1 MQQPLSRR
9 LAMTALSGAAALI
22 CSLGMATGP
31 AAAQDDFKVLAAPSD
46 RMLYDYL
53 LHEARAHFD
62 ARRAAVAA
70 LQTPEQ
76 IQHRQREL
84 KARFVESLGGFPE
97 KTPLNAR
104 VVGKHQRDGY
114 RIEKVVFESRPNH
127 HVTAVLYLPEGDG
140 PHPGVLVPCG
150 HSANGKAAEP
160 YQRVCILLAKN
171 GLAVLCYDPIGQGER
186 AQLLDD
192 QGKPALGGGTNEHS
206 LVDVGARLVG
216 SNVATYRIWDGF
228 RAMDYLASRPEVDPN
243 RLGCAGNSGGGTLT
257 AYLMA
262 LDDRIQAAVPSCYI
276 TTLERLF
283 ATIGPQD
290 GEQNITGQI
299 AFGMDH
305 ADYVTMRAPKPT
317 LLSVGTL
324 DYFDIDG
331 AWTSFREAKLIYGR
345 LGHGECVDLFESYE
359 PHGFTKPRREAAT
372 RWLRRWLL
380 GVDDAPTEED
390 FPIATDAELQC
401 TESGQ
406 VLADFQGRSV
416 FDLNAERARELAADR
431 SKRSTDADPAELLR
445 KVERR
450 IALKARPAVAPPI
463 REAGEVQ
470 KNGLRVRKLVFQTEP
485 GIEVPAL
492 WIDPAEPA
500 GDKAPLI
507 VVVGSDRAAA
517 LKPGGLVERWTGQG
531 RAVLLL
537 DPRGMGE
544 TAPSP
549 RYHAGKDFGPDSQE
563 VFLALHLDRPLL
575 GQRVFDILGAL
586 DALGDRIGAGVHL
599 IGVGDGGPIALHA
612 AALDRRIGELTLE
625 RSILSWTEAAGST
638 RPRRQLSNVVP
649 GALLDYDLPDL
660 AASLAPRPLTIA
672 APITAA
678 GEPASEAGLDEFRDA
693 LSRAHQAGGA
703 EGKLIIRP
711 AS

>member
-1 MQQPLSRR
+1 MRQPLSRR
-9 LAMTALSGAAALI
+9 LALMALSGAAALA
-22 CSLGMATGP
+22 CSLGAAAGP
-31 AAAQDDFKVLAAPSD
+31 VAAQDDLKVLTAPAD

-53 LHEARAHFD
+53 LHEAQAHFD

-76 IQHRQREL
+76 IQHRQKEL
-84 KARFVESLGGFPE
+84 KARFVEALGGFPE

-104 VVGKHQRDGY
+104 VVGKQPRDGY
-114 RIEKVVFESRPNH
+114 RIEKVIFESRPNH

-160 YQRVCILLAKN
+160 YQRISIMLAKH
-171 GLAVLCYDPIGQGER
+171 GLAALCYDPIGQGER
-186 AQLLDD
+186 AQLLDEH
-192 QGKPALGGGTNEHS
+192 GKPALGGSTNEHS
-206 LVDVGARLVG
+206 LIDVGALLVG
-216 SNVATYRIWDGF
+216 SNVAAYRIWDGI
-228 RAMDYLASRPEVDPN
+228 RAMDYLAGRPEVDPN
-243 RLGCAGNSGGGTLT
+243 RLGCTGNSGGGTMT

-262 LDDRIQAAVPSCYI
+262 LDDRIQAAVPSCYV
-276 TTLERLF
+276 TSLERLF

-290 GEQNITGQI
+290 GEQNITGQV
-299 AFGMDH
+299 AFGMEH

-317 LLSVGTL
+317 LLSVGTI

-331 AWTSFREAKLIYGR
+331 AWASFREAKLIYGR
-345 LGHGECVDLFESYE
+345 LGHGERVDLFESYE
-359 PHGFTKPRREAAT
+359 PHGFTRPRREAAT

-390 FPIATDAELQC
+390 FPIAADAELQC

-406 VLADFQGRSV
+406 VLADLHGRSI
-416 FDLNAERARELAADR
+416 FDFTAEKARELAAER
-431 SKRSTDADPAELLR
+431 SKRPAAANPADLLR

-492 WIDPAEPA
+492 RVDPAEPA
-500 GDKAPLI
+500 AEKAPLV
-507 VVVGSDRAAA
+507 VVVGHDRAAA
-517 LKPGGLVERWTGQG
+517 LAPGGLVERWIG
-531 RAVLLL
+531 RGRSILLL

-544 TAPSP
+544 TAPTP
-549 RYHAGKDFGPDSQE
+549 RYHKTKDFGPDSQE
-563 VFLALHLDRPLL
+563 AFLALHLDRPLL
-575 GQRVFDILGAL
+575 GQRVFDVLGAL
-586 DALGDRIGAGVHL
+586 DALGDQISAGVHL
-599 IGVGDGGPIALHA
+599 IGVGEGGPIALHA

-625 RSILSWTEAAGST
+625 RSILSWTEVAESP

-660 AASLAPRPLTIA
+660 AASLAPRPLNVA
-672 APITAA
+672 SPVSAS
-678 GEPASEAGLDEFRDA
+678 GGPASNAGVDEFRA
-693 LSRAHQAGGA
+693 APRRPHQAGNT
-703 EGKLIIRP
+703 EEKPTPKP
-711 AS
+711 AP

>member
-31 AAAQDDFKVLAAPSD
+31 AVAQDDLKVLTVPSD

-53 LHEARAHFD
+53 THEAQAHFD
-62 ARRAAVAA
+62 ARRATVAA

-76 IQHRQREL
+76 IQHRQKEL
-84 KARFVESLGGFPE
+84 KARFVQSLGGFPE

-104 VVGKHQRDGY
+104 VVGKQQRDGY
-114 RIEKVVFESRPNH
+114 RIEKVIFESRPNH

-160 YQRVCILLAKN
+160 YQRICIILAKN
-171 GLAVLCYDPIGQGER
+171 GLAALCYDPIGQGER

-192 QGKPALGGGTNEHS
+192 RGKPALGGGTNEHS
-206 LVDVGARLVG
+206 LIDVGALLVG
-216 SNVATYRIWDGF
+216 SNVATHRIWDGV
-228 RAMDYLASRPEVDPN
+228 RAMDYLAGRPDIDPN
-243 RLGCAGNSGGGTLT
+243 RLGCTGNSGGGTMT

-290 GEQNITGQI
+290 GEQNITGQV

-317 LLSVGTL
+317 LLSVGTI

-331 AWTSFREAKLIYGR
+331 AWASFREAKLIYGR
-345 LGHGECVDLFESYE
+345 LGHGERVDLFESYE
-359 PHGFTKPRREAAT
+359 PHGFTKSRREAAT

-380 GVDDAPTEED
+380 GVDDAPFEEES
-390 FPIATDAELQC
+390 PIATDAELQC

-406 VLADFQGRSV
+406 VLADLHGRSI
-416 FDLNAERARELAADR
+416 FDLQAEKARELAAER
-431 SKRSTDADPAELLR
+431 AKRSADAKPWKLLR
-445 KVERR
+445 EVERR
-450 IALKARPAVAPPI
+450 VALKARPAVAPPI

-470 KNGLRVRKLVFQTEP
+470 SHGRRVRKLVFQTEP

-492 WIDPAEPA
+492 WVDPAEPA
-500 GDKAPLI
+500 EDQGPLV

-517 LKPGGLVERWTGQG
+517 LEPGGLVESWTGRG
-531 RAVLLL
+531 RSVLLL

-544 TAPSP
+544 TAPAP
-549 RYHAGKDFGPDSQE
+549 RYHNSKDFGPDSQE

-575 GQRVFDILGAL
+575 GQRVYDILGAL
-586 DALGDRIGAGVHL
+586 DALGDQIDAGVHL

-612 AALDRRIGELTLE
+612 AALDRRISALTLE
-625 RSILSWTEAAGST
+625 RSILSWTEAAGSS

-649 GALLDYDLPDL
+649 GALLAYDLPDL
-660 AASLAPRPLTIA
+660 AASLAPRPLTIE
-672 APITAA
+672 APIAA
-678 GEPASEAGLDEFRDA
+678 SGEPASEALLEEFREA
-693 LSRAHQAGGA
+693 PRRAYQAKNS
-703 EGKLIIRP
+703 EDKLIIRP